1 MGSSDRDLEIIR
13 HGEDIA
19 WQDGQVQLEIL
30 KEQNLEILVKT
41 IFKIKNL
48 TDELNGVFDDWRD

>member
-30 KEQNLEILVKT
+30 KEQNLEILVK